1 MRPEDLR
8 RLLED
13 VASGATSAGEA
24 AGRLAQLPY
33 ADVTVGDIGVARIDH
48 HREIR
53 CGFPET
59 VFCEGKSPEQVRA
72 IAREVLDKGDVL
84 LGTRASAKH
93 FQTVAQIALD
103 ARYFE
108 ESRILLVDRR
118 EVRPSIG
125 NIVIATGGTADYS
138 VAEEAAVS
146 AEVMG
151 NHVTRLYDV
160 GVAGIHRLLANAET
174 LREARVII
182 AVAGMEGALPS
193 IVAGLV
199 SVPVIAVPT
208 SVGYGANLGGI
219 AALLTMLNSCAPGI
233 GVVNIDNGFG
243 AATLASRINQTLSPT
258 GPTQGEDGPAAA
270 HDANATPANE
280 PDSQA

>member
-1 MRPEDLR
+1 VRSEDLR
-8 RLLED
+8 RLLDD
-13 VASGATSAGEA
+13 VASGATSTDHA
-24 AGRLAQLPY
+24 ARRLSELPF
-33 ADVTVGDIGVARIDH
+33 ADVTVGDVGVARVDH
-48 HREIR
+48 HRELR
-53 CGFPET
+53 CGFPEV

-72 IAREVLDKGDVL
+72 IAREVLEKGDML

-118 EVRPSIG
+118 ETRPAIG
-125 NIVIATGGTADYS
+125 DIVIATGGTADFP

-160 GVAGIHRLLANAET
+160 GVAGIHRLLAHSDM

-233 GVVNIDNGFG
+233 AVVNIDNGFG
-243 AATLASRINQTLSPT
+243 AATIASRINQTLSPT
-258 GPTQGEDGPAAA
+258 ES
-270 HDANATPANE
+270 DAVMPGAGVGTE
-280 PDSQA
+280 SDSQA

>member
-1 MRPEDLR
+1 MRPEDLQ
-8 RLLED
+8 RLLDD
-13 VASGATSAGEA
+13 VASGSTSPDA
-24 AGRLAQLPY
+24 AARRLSQLPY
-33 ADVTVGDIGVARIDH
+33 ADVTVGDVGVARIDH
-48 HREIR
+48 HRELR
-53 CGFPET
+53 CGFPEV

-72 IAREVLDKGDVL
+72 IAREVLEKGDIL

-118 EVRPSIG
+118 AARPSVG
-125 NIVIATGGTADYS
+125 SIVIATGGTADFP

-160 GVAGIHRLLANAET
+160 GVAGIHRLLAHSEL

-199 SVPVIAVPT
+199 AVPVIAVPT

-243 AATLASRINQTLSPT
+243 AATLASRINQTLSPDERADSD
-258 GPTQGEDGPAAA
+258 PHAGPA
-270 HDANATPANE
+270 PE
-280 PDSQA
+280 PDSRA